1 MAVSTFIIC
10 TESHFENGIQI
21 CDATELL
28 DGVILPPSG
37 DAQLSLLMDGG
48 FSVDAAGQGF
58 IGIMSLWV
66 AGVTVGLI
74 ISLIRKVR
82 S

>member
-1 MAVSTFIIC
+1 MTVSTVVIC
-10 TESHFENGIQI
+10 TESHYENDVRI
-21 CDATELL
+21 CDLTELL
-28 DGVILPPSG
+28 DGVILPPSSDG
-37 DAQLSLLMDGG
+37 QLSLLLNGG
-48 FSVDAAGQGF
+48 FSIDAAGQGF